1 MSNEQDD
8 AMEADQFSA
17 MTPGPKR
24 ALVVDDDQSIA
35 RLISR
40 VLSANGE
47 FEVVVASEPGVALI
61 KARKTPFDVIF
72 SDLAMPGMDG
82 LELIH
87 GIRTFDL
94 DVPII
99 LLSGV
104 PSLETAQKA
113 VELGAYRYLTK
124 PADPKEILDIAK
136 QAAFA
141 HRLAN
146 LKRQAYQLSGVED
159 HRPGDLAGLGEALKS
174 AMNSLWIAY
183 QPIVRARDGKLFGY
197 EALLRSKEN
206 RLPYPGSILD
216 AAEKLDRV
224 HELGRRIRE
233 KAVEPM
239 IDAPVETQLFLNLHP
254 RDLLDSQLG
263 APGTTLTK
271 MAGKVVLEITERES
285 LDHIP
290 QVLHKLDRLRELGF
304 CIAVDDL
311 GTGYAGLSSFAAL
324 QPGIVKID
332 MSLIFEIDVSP
343 IKRRVVQS
351 MVETC
356 HELEILVVAEGVESQ
371 AELDACVE
379 IGCDLLQG
387 YHIAKPGPA
396 FPEIDWQPRD

>member
-8 AMEADQFSA
+8 VMENDKFSE

-24 ALVVDDDQSIA
+24 ALVVDDSHVQA
-35 RLISR
+35 KLISQ

-47 FEVVVASEPGVALI
+47 FEVVVVSAPGVALV
-61 KARKTPFDVIF
+61 KARQTPFDVIV
-72 SDLAMPGMDG
+72 SDIVMPGMDG
-82 LELIH
+82 MELMY

-99 LLSGV
+99 LLTAA
-104 PSLETAQKA
+104 PSLETARKA
-113 VELGAYRYLTK
+113 VELGAFRYLTK
-124 PADPKEILDIAK
+124 PFDHKELLNLAK

-141 HRLAN
+141 HRIAN

-174 AMNSLWIAY
+174 ALNSLWIAY

-197 EALLRSKEN
+197 EALLRSNEN

-224 HELGRRIRE
+224 HDLGRRIRE
-233 KAVEPM
+233 KAMEPM
-239 IDAPVETQLFLNLHP
+239 GDTPDKTLLFLNLLP
-254 RDLLDSQLG
+254 LDLLDTELG
-263 APGTTLTK
+263 APGTPLTQ
-271 MAGKVVLEITERES
+271 MAGEVVLEITERES
-285 LDHIP
+285 LDRIP
-290 QVLHKLDRLRELGF
+290 QVQEKLDKLRELGF

-311 GTGYAGLSSFAAL
+311 GTGFAGLGSFAAL
-324 QPGIVKID
+324 QPSIVKID
-332 MSLIFEIDVSP
+332 MSLIFEIDVTP

-356 HELEILVVAEGVESQ
+356 HDLDILVVAEGVESQ
-371 AELDACVE
+371 AELDVCVQ

-387 YHIAKPGPA
+387 YHIAEPGPA
-396 FPEIDWQPRD
+396 FPEINWQTRD